1 MKKTIK
7 EHQNLVLAK
16 LEEIKEIP
24 LAYQDLVLS
33 RLEKIKEN
41 PERLLDWDEV
51 SNRLA
56 DDKPKKSFD
65 ARKFNGT
72 LKVNEDAMV
81 IQKRLRDEW
90 N

>member
-1 MKKTIK
+1 MKKNTK
-7 EHQNLVLAK
+7 EHQNLVVAK
-16 LEEIKEIP
+16 LGEIKEIP
-24 LAYQDLVLS
+24 PAHQNLVLS
-33 RLEKIKEN
+33 RLEKIKGN

-51 SNRLA
+51 SNELA
-56 DDKPKKSFD
+56 DDNPKKSFD
-65 ARKFNGT
+65 ARNFNGT

>member
-24 LAYQDLVLS
+24 LAHQDLVLS

-41 PERLLDWDEV
+41 PERFLDWDEV

-56 DDKPKKSFD
+56 DNKPKKSFD

-90 N
+90 K